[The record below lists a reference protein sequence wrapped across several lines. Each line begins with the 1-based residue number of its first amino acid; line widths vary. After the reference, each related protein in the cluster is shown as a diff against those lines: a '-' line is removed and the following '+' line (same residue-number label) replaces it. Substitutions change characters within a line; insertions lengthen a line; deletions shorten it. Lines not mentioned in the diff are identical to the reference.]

1 MAFLIDTNIIS
12 EIQKGPKANP
22 NVPVWYGGV
31 ADTDGIGIERLR
43 RRDGD
48 QEKDLQQRLA
58 RREHLTGDRILPVTR
73 TIDERWSLYN
83 VPDPISVIDV

>member
-22 NVPVWYGGV
+22 NVRVWYGGI
-31 ADTDGIGIERLR
+31 ADTDIYLSVLVIGELRIGIERLR

-48 QEKDLQQRLA
+48 QAKALQQRLD
-58 RREHLTGDRILPVTR
+58 RLENLMGDRILPVTK
-73 TIDERWSLYN
+73 TIVERWSL
-83 VPDPISVIDV
+83 